1 MKVLS
6 NSCKLYTLL
15 SALCYTY
22 IGYFMERK
30 DFVVLLLLF
39 GVLFFSLVKIIQE
52 QRENISY
59 LLGLGLCFRII
70 FAFALPNLSQDFYR
84 FIWDGR
90 ILLEGFNP
98 YTNLPNDLI
107 VNPNFNIAQAQEL
120 FKSMGSLSASHF
132 SNYPPINQL
141 FFVIAGIFG
150 TQSIVVATLV
160 LRCIIIA
167 ADFGTAIF
175 GARLLQS
182 MGFEKYKIY
191 WYILNPLVLIEL
203 TGNLHFEGVMLFF
216 FICGIYLLH
225 QNKWKMAA
233 VAIALSIATK
243 LLPLI
248 LLPLF
253 FQKLGWKK
261 SFVFYTIVIGINAL
275 LFLPF
280 LSTAMVEN
288 YSNTIALWFVNF
300 EFNASLYYII
310 REIGFYYKG
319 YNIIHSTGKVI
330 PILIIIF
337 ILLQSFFGKNKT
349 TPDLLKSI
357 LLVLS
362 IYFFVST
369 TIHPWY
375 VINLVLVSVFT
386 KYKFPIV
393 WSFTVVLSYFAY
405 SGQLFKENLML
416 IAIEYA
422 VVFWF
427 MFRELELKPIEI
439 YKRLQSKVL
448 NSFSIKA

>member
-1 MKVLS
+1 
-6 NSCKLYTLL
+6 
-15 SALCYTY
+15 
-22 IGYFMERK
+22 MERK

>member
-1 MKVLS
+1 MKALS

-15 SALCYTY
+15 SAVCYTY

-39 GVLFFSLVKIIQE
+39 GVLFFSFVKIIQE
-52 QRENISY
+52 QKENTSY
-59 LLGLGLCFRII
+59 LLGLGLCLRII
-70 FAFALPNLSQDFYR
+70 FAFALPNLSQDFFR

-120 FKSMGSLSASHF
+120 IKSMGSLSASHF
-132 SNYPPINQL
+132 SNYPSINQL

-150 TQSIVVATLV
+150 NQSIVVATAV

-216 FICGIYLLH
+216 FIWGIYLLH
-225 QNKWKMAA
+225 ENKWKTAA

-261 SFVFYTIVIGINAL
+261 SFVFYALVIGINIL

-280 LSTAMVEN
+280 LSTAMVAN

-300 EFNASLYYII
+300 EFNASFYYII

-330 PILIIIF
+330 PILIVFFIIV
-337 ILLQSFFGKNKT
+337 QSFFGKNKT

-405 SGQLFKENLML
+405 SGQIFKENLML
-416 IAIEYA
+416 IAIEYLI
-422 VVFWF
+422 VFWF
-427 MFRELELKPIEI
+427 MFRELNIRPLEV
-439 YKRLQSKVL
+439 YKRLQSKFS

>member
-1 MKVLS
+1 MKALS

-15 SALCYTY
+15 SAVCYTY

-39 GVLFFSLVKIIQE
+39 GVLFFSFVKIIQE
-52 QRENISY
+52 QKENTSY
-59 LLGLGLCFRII
+59 LLGLGLCLRII
-70 FAFALPNLSQDFYR
+70 FAFALPNLSQDFFR

-120 FKSMGSLSASHF
+120 IKSMGSLSASHF

-150 TQSIVVATLV
+150 TQSIVTATIV
-160 LRCIIIA
+160 LRCIIIV

-182 MGFEKYKIY
+182 IGFEKYKIY

-216 FICGIYLLH
+216 FIWGIYLLH
-225 QNKWKMAA
+225 ENKWKTAA

-261 SFVFYTIVIGINAL
+261 SFVFYALVIGINIL

-280 LSTAMVEN
+280 LSTAMVAN

-300 EFNASLYYII
+300 EFNASFYYII

-349 TPDLLKSI
+349 TPELLKSI

-405 SGQLFKENLML
+405 SGQIFKENLML

-427 MFRELELKPIEI
+427 MFRELELKPLAF
-439 YKRLQSKVL
+439 YKRLQSKL
-448 NSFSIKA
+448 SNSFSIKA

>member
-22 IGYFMERK
+22 IGYFMDRK

-52 QRENISY
+52 QRENINY

-160 LRCIIIA
+160 LRFIIIA

-216 FICGIYLLH
+216 FIWGIYLLH
-225 QNKWKMAA
+225 QNKWKTAA

-261 SFVFYTIVIGINAL
+261 SFVFYTILIGINVV
-275 LFLPF
+275 LFIPF
-280 LSTAMVEN
+280 LSTAMAEN

>member
-22 IGYFMERK
+22 IGYFMDRK

-52 QRENISY
+52 QKENISY

-90 ILLEGFNP
+90 ILIEGFNP

-120 FKSMGSLSASHF
+120 IKSMGSLSASHF

-150 TQSIVVATLV
+150 TQSIVVATVV

-216 FICGIYLLH
+216 FIWGIYLLH
-225 QNKWKMAA
+225 QNKWKTAA
-233 VAIALSIATK
+233 LTIALSIATK

-253 FQKLGWKK
+253 FQKLEWKK
-261 SFVFYTIVIGINAL
+261 SIVFYTIIIGINVV
-275 LFLPF
+275 LFIPF
-280 LSTAMVEN
+280 LSTAMAEN

-300 EFNASLYYII
+300 EFNASFYYII

-349 TPDLLKSI
+349 TPELLKSI

-416 IAIEYA
+416 NVIEYA

-427 MFRELELKPIEI
+427 MFRELELKPIEV
-439 YKRLQSKVL
+439 YKRLKSKFS

>member
-39 GVLFFSLVKIIQE
+39 GILFFSFVKIIQE
-52 QRENISY
+52 QKENTSY
-59 LLGLGLCFRII
+59 LLGLGLCFRIL
-70 FAFALPNLSQDFYR
+70 FAFALPNLSQDFFR

-216 FICGIYLLH
+216 FIWGIYLLH

-261 SFVFYTIVIGINAL
+261 SFVFYTIVIGINTL

-280 LSTAMVEN
+280 LSTAMVAN

-300 EFNASLYYII
+300 EFNASFYYII

-427 MFRELELKPIEI
+427 MFRELELKPLAF
-439 YKRLQSKVL
+439 YKRLQSKL
-448 NSFSIKA
+448 SNSFSIKA

>member
-1 MKVLS
+1 MKALS

-39 GVLFFSLVKIIQE
+39 GVLFFSFVKIIQE
-52 QRENISY
+52 QKENASY
-59 LLGLGLCFRII
+59 LLGLGLCLRIL
-70 FAFALPNLSQDFYR
+70 FAFALPNLSQDFFR

-120 FKSMGSLSASHF
+120 IKSMGSLSASHF

-150 TQSIVVATLV
+150 TQSIVVATVV

-216 FICGIYLLH
+216 FIWGIYLLH
-225 QNKWKMAA
+225 QNKWKTAA

-261 SFVFYTIVIGINAL
+261 SFVFYALVIGINIL

-280 LSTAMVEN
+280 LSTAMVAN

-300 EFNASLYYII
+300 EFNASFYYII

-330 PILIIIF
+330 PILIVFFII
-337 ILLQSFFGKNKT
+337 LQSFFGKNKT
-349 TPDLLKSI
+349 TPELLKSI

-405 SGQLFKENLML
+405 SGQIFKENLML
-416 IAIEYA
+416 IAIEYLI
-422 VVFWF
+422 VFWF
-427 MFRELELKPIEI
+427 MFRELNIRPLEV
-439 YKRLQSKVL
+439 YKRLQSKFS
-448 NSFSIKA
+448 NSFSIKT